1 MVLFLDEPTASLDP
15 DTADRIRTYLAA
27 YQARENAT
35 IFLASHNMVEV
46 ERMCTTVM
54 IMKAGRIERSGSPR
68 QLIEQTGRSTLEEV
82 FLEIVREC
90 AAQ

>member
-1 MVLFLDEPTASLDP
+1 
-15 DTADRIRTYLAA
+15 
-27 YQARENAT
+27 
-35 IFLASHNMVEV
+35 
-46 ERMCTTVM
+46 MCTTVM

-82 FLEIVREC
+82 FLDIVREC